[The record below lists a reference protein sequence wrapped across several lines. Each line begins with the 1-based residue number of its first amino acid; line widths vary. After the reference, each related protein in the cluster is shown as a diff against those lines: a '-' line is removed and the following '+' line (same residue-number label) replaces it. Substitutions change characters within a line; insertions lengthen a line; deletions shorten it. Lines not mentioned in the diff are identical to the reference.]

1 MPQPRTWRRS
11 AWPIYP
17 GILGQ
22 YVVAMIMYAAALSGF
37 RLPINVHLLVQVALE
52 GLVLLL
58 VWQAIKATRAAR
70 RSVLRLFSAQTKLS
84 YALLLQAFI
93 LLLPH

>member
-1 MPQPRTWRRS
+1 MPPPRTWRRS

-17 GILGQ
+17 GILAQ

-37 RLPINVHLLVQVALE
+37 RLPLNVHLLVQIALE
-52 GLVLLL
+52 GLVLLF
-58 VWQAIKATRAAR
+58 VWRAIKATRAAR
-70 RSVLRLFSAQTKLS
+70 KAILRLFSAQTNLS
-84 YALLLQAFI
+84 YAVLLQAFI

>member
-1 MPQPRTWRRS
+1 MPRTWRRS
-11 AWPIYP
+11 IWPIYP
-17 GILGQ
+17 GIIGQ

-37 RLPINVHLLVQVALE
+37 RLPLRVHLLVQVALE

-58 VWQAIKATRAAR
+58 LWQAIKATRASR
-70 RSVLRLFSAQTKLS
+70 RAILRLFTAQTKLS
-84 YALLLQAFI
+84 HALLLQAFI